1 MNPPGA
7 PGPPEGREPLA
18 DFSLDPGPL
27 PLVPAEPIVRQRAP
41 AGTAATLSSRAL
53 SGAADLAAT
62 VLGVSLPIVAA
73 ATLRGRWPAPEGLLF
88 AAAFGAALS
97 LAATVAA
104 LFLFGRTPGMAL
116 CGLSVRPGQDG
127 RRPSAAQA
135 ARRWLGTVLC
145 AGTVGLP
152 LLWTRRDAEAPTP
165 ADRWSG
171 CPLAQEQ

>member
-1 MNPPGA
+1 MTPPGA

-18 DFSLDPGPL
+18 EFSLDPGPV
-27 PLVPAEPIVRQRAP
+27 PLSAAHAIAPQPDPADAAAP
-41 AGTAATLSSRAL
+41 LSSRVL

-73 ATLRGRWPAPEGLLF
+73 SLWRGRWPAPGGLLF
-88 AAAFGAALS
+88 AAAFGAVLS

-104 LFLFGRTPGMAL
+104 LFLFGKTPGMAL
-116 CGLSVRPGQDG
+116 CGLSVHPGEDG
-127 RRPSAAQA
+127 RRPSVGQA

-145 AGTVGLP
+145 AGTLGLP
-152 LLWTRRDAEAPTP
+152 LLFTRRDAAAPTP

-171 CPLAQEQ
+171 CPLAEEP

>member
-1 MNPPGA
+1 MSPPGA

-18 DFSLDPGPL
+18 EFALDPGPV
-27 PLVPAEPIVRQRAP
+27 PLSAAEPMAPQPDPAEAGAP
-41 AGTAATLSSRAL
+41 LPARAL

-73 ATLRGRWPAPEGLLF
+73 ALLRGRWPAPGGLLF

-104 LFLFGRTPGMAL
+104 LFLFGKTPGMAL
-116 CGLSVRPGQDG
+116 CGLSVRPGEDG
-127 RRPSAAQA
+127 RRLSAGQA
-135 ARRWLGTVLC
+135 ARRWLGTMLC
-145 AGTVGLP
+145 AGTLGLP
-152 LLWTRRDAEAPTP
+152 LLVTRRDAGAPTP

-171 CPLAQEQ
+171 CPLADEP